1 MADEDPWGTDD
12 TEEAPAAATPKAA
25 TPKTAKGSASKGG
38 TPAKG
43 SKAGTPSKQ
52 ETPTSK
58 AGTPAIPGT
67 PGAELEE
74 ADVPPQ
80 DDPNHRRPITL
91 YKHWVRYVLRS
102 KKKNL
107 INPNMYKNN
116 TKLILVHTL

>member
-12 TEEAPAAATPKAA
+12 TEEAPAAPTPKAA

-43 SKAGTPSKQ
+43 SKTGTPSKQ

-58 AGTPAIPGT
+58 AGTPAPGSEEL
-67 PGAELEE
+67 PEAE
-74 ADVPPQ
+74 VPPQ

-91 YKHWVRYVLRS
+91 YKHWVRYALHKRFY
-102 KKKNL
+102 L
-107 INPNMYKNN
+107 YKRGS
-116 TKLILVHTL
+116 ILQH